1 MLSVLHIKDPDL
13 HLDSQVLFQFL
24 ITNDNK
30 ITTLQVSKLSLI
42 KTYIGSRNFSF
53 YCKCIAKFYW
63 QKVLVNKAPHG
74 NFLYGTCIWM

>member
-1 MLSVLHIKDPDL
+1 METLSNMVKIFLINVHEQFEFVSFQVIMLSVLHIKDPDL

-42 KTYIGSRNFSF
+42 KTYIGS
-53 YCKCIAKFYW
+53 
-63 QKVLVNKAPHG
+63 
-74 NFLYGTCIWM
+74 

>member
-1 MLSVLHIKDPDL
+1 METLSNMVKIFLINVHEQFEFVSFQVIMLSVLHIKDPDL

-42 KTYIGSRNFSF
+42 KTYWYIGS
-53 YCKCIAKFYW
+53 
-63 QKVLVNKAPHG
+63 
-74 NFLYGTCIWM
+74 